1 MDPLAPLTQLAPLAL
16 AATLLTQAHGRAV
29 NCTVS
34 NNGTDASIVSDLFS
48 DDAFNMTLVNG
59 TCPDAGDEDSN
70 DLGMVKVGVL
80 TAVLV
85 VVMISTC
92 RLLFKMYAQFG
103 MRDSPD
109 GTDKAF
115 GE

>member
-1 MDPLAPLTQLAPLAL
+1 MEPLAPLAL
-16 AATLLTQAHGRAV
+16 AAALLSRAHGRAI
-29 NCTVS
+29 NCTIS
-34 NNGTDASIVSDLFS
+34 GNDTDIDLGSAAGIVTDDLFNVTS
-48 DDAFNMTLVNG
+48 TNG
-59 TCPDAGDEDSN
+59 TCPDVGADEGN